1 MKRFKSA
8 FTILFTLS
16 LTLLA
21 VSCIVQF
28 EVRADEQVFFED
40 DFESY
45 NAGSFPFSGGWDL
58 WYNGQGDSYQKVVNH
73 TSDSPTKSLSILGWH
88 YRWVGVAAR
97 PLETNAVKLGFSV
110 NVRVDSIDVGKLD
123 HSIASVCFGK
133 KIPPDRICLYAPIDF
148 ISNGTISVCKQ
159 PLQSFLPDTW
169 YNVKSIIDRNTET
182 VSVWIDDVLVADNFT
197 IRTSQGSVTSWPTS
211 EIEGFTVN
219 QFYNSVRAYFDDV
232 KVFAVYDLNPKLVLE
247 PTSGIA
253 ATTLVG
259 SGFVPNSE
267 ISVTW
272 NDTAIH
278 TVPNPLV
285 TDGYGKFT
293 AIISVLNQTVP
304 GSYCVSVID
313 ELGNEANATFE
324 VVSMVPTSTSEDS
337 STTNSDDV
345 LELESTN
352 GEPEQTNF
360 DTPVLEIANVNLELE
375 STNADDKPVEEPET
389 APEIPLYSLLLV
401 APAVLAVTVIYKLKT
416 PNKTK
421 EN

>member
-1 MKRFKSA
+1 MKKFKSV

-16 LTLLA
+16 LTFLA
-21 VSCIVQF
+21 LSCVVQF
-28 EVRADEQVFFED
+28 EVRAAEQVFFED

-45 NAGSFPFSGGWDL
+45 SVGSFPYSGGWDL
-58 WYNGQGDSYQKVVNH
+58 WYNGQGDSYQKIVNH
-73 TSDSPTKSLSILGWH
+73 TSGSPTRCLSILGWH
-88 YRWVGVAAR
+88 YRWVAVAAR
-97 PLETNAVKLGFSV
+97 PLETNAVKIGFSV
-110 NVRVDSIDVGKLD
+110 NVRVDSTDVGKLD

-133 KIPPDRICLYAPIDF
+133 KIPPDRICLYAPVDF
-148 ISNGTISVCKQ
+148 ISNGTISLCKQ

-169 YNVKSIIDRNTET
+169 YNVRSIIDRSTET

-232 KVFAVYDLNPKLVLE
+232 KVFAVYDVNPKLVLE

-259 SGFVPNSE
+259 SRFVPNSK

-272 NDTAIH
+272 NGTAIH

-285 TDGYGKFT
+285 TNGYGNFT
-293 AIISVLNQTVP
+293 AIISVLNQTVS
-304 GSYCVSVID
+304 GSYYVRVID

-324 VVSMVPTSTSEDS
+324 VVSTVPTLTSEDN
-337 STTNSDDV
+337 STINSD
-345 LELESTN
+345 ESP
-352 GEPEQTNF
+352 EPEPTNF
-360 DTPVLEIANVNLELE
+360 DTPEIE
-375 STNADDKPVEEPET
+375 STKFDPEVESVNFDKPVQEPET
-389 APEIPLYSLLLV
+389 APEITWSSLLLM
-401 APAVLAVTVIYKLKT
+401 APTVLAVTVIYKQ
-416 PNKTK
+416 KTK
-421 EN
+421 NKPEEK